1 MQAPLMEGNGAQP
14 GRWPLSRQLLLS
26 LVGGHALV
34 GLAVLLLAAAVSSA
48 PRAPSSYALLAGGVL
63 LLAAGSLGVA
73 LIALRPVHRRLGALS
88 ARVRSQLANCG
99 MGDGERPISSA
110 DDLSRLE
117 ADLDTLFEVEQRRFD
132 DLERRAAKLGVLNT
146 IAATANGTFDLQL
159 VFDKTLEQV
168 MDSIGWD
175 FGAIYL
181 WDERT
186 STLDLVSLYNMP
198 EALVYHRLAYR
209 LGEGII
215 GGAAQMRTAVTANGR
230 RRRNPPEPDAPASE
244 VAFPLVTAPGTL
256 LGVLGIASQQERQLD
271 EHDRNLLATVAA
283 QVALT
288 VDKSQLY
295 LTVSAHADE
304 LERQVEERTRELSV
318 ALAHAREADELKSRL
333 LSTVSHELRTPLAT
347 IKGSTSL
354 LSEHHHHMAPD
365 MLAEHLQDIEEE
377 TDKLTDL
384 ISNLLQMSRIEA
396 GMLHIQREPFL
407 LAQVLQEAVS
417 AAMLRASQHP
427 ISLTVPP
434 DLPALRGDSR
444 RVEQIVAN
452 LLDNAAK
459 YSPAGSQIEVRALLD
474 DDEVIVTVQDYGQ
487 GIPPEYLEHVFDR
500 FYQVKMDTTSSRR
513 GIGLGLAICRGL
525 VEAHGGRIWVESEV
539 GSGSSFSFSL
549 PIAARVARE
558 QGSDA

>member
-1 MQAPLMEGNGAQP
+1 MKYNGPQP
-14 GRWPLSRQLLLS
+14 RTRLLNRDLFVR
-26 LVGGHALV
+26 LVGGHVLV
-34 GLAVLLLAAAVSSA
+34 GLAVLLLGAAIAAAPSA
-48 PRAPSSYALLAGGVL
+48 PGQHVRLAAGVL
-63 LLAAGSLGVA
+63 LLGAGSLGVVA
-73 LIALRPVHRRLGALS
+73 VVLRPLLRRLGALS
-88 ARVRSQLANCG
+88 QQVRTELASYDIAAANAG
-99 MGDGERPISSA
+99 APA
-110 DDLSRLE
+110 DDLTALE
-117 ADLDTLFEVEQRRFD
+117 AGLPALLAAGRQRIA

-168 MDSIGWD
+168 MESIGWD

-181 WDERT
+181 WDDRT
-186 STLDLVSLYNMP
+186 TTLDLVSLYNMP

-215 GGAAQMRTAVTANGR
+215 GAAAQMRTAVTANGR
-230 RRRNPPEPDAPASE
+230 RRRNPPEPNAPASE
-244 VAFPLVTAPGTL
+244 VAFPLITAPGTL

-304 LERQVEERTRELSV
+304 LERQVAERTRELSV

-354 LSEHHHHMAPD
+354 LSEHYRRMAPE
-365 MLAEHLQDIEEE
+365 MLAEHLRDIEEE

-396 GMLHIQREPFL
+396 GMLHIQHEPFH
-407 LAQVLQEAVS
+407 LAEVLQEAVG
-417 AAMLRASQHP
+417 AAMIRANKHP
-427 ISLTVPP
+427 ISLTVPAG
-434 DLPALRGDSR
+434 LPALLGDSR
-444 RVEQIVAN
+444 RVEQIAAN

-459 YSPAGSQIEVRALLD
+459 YSPAGSQIEVRAVQEG
-474 DDEVIVTVQDYGQ
+474 DEVIVTVQDHGQ
-487 GIPPEYLEHVFDR
+487 GIAPDYVEHVFDR
-500 FYQVKMDTTSSRR
+500 FYQINTDTPGSRR

-539 GSGSSFSFSL
+539 GRGSSFSFSL
-549 PIAARVARE
+549 PIAKHEAVE
-558 QGSDA
+558 QGSDG